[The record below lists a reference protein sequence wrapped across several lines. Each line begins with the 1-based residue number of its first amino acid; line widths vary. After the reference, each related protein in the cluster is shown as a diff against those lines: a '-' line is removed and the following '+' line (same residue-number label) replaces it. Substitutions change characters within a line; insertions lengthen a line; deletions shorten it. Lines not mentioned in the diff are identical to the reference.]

1 MFPGQPHGRFS
12 VLANGE
18 LRIRDVRREDEGV
31 YVCSAL
37 SVAGSSIA
45 KAELRIALA
54 DDRPPPI
61 IRQGETPPFEM
72 FLLNQLALGLNHL
85 GQWVGIRY
93 LTLISVVH
101 LGRFQATVSKIVPDC
116 SKARLRDVWA
126 LSRLHL
132 SIAVRDG
139 AIFFFPYL
147 RRCADTI
154 LARYFFLIG
163 D

>member
-12 VLANGE
+12 VLANEE

-61 IRQGETPPFEM
+61 IRQGEWYSLSYTIWYTP
-72 FLLNQLALGLNHL
+72 
-85 GQWVGIRY
+85 
-93 LTLISVVH
+93 T
-101 LGRFQATVSKIVPDC
+101 DC
-116 SKARLRDVWA
+116 SL
-126 LSRLHL
+126 
-132 SIAVRDG
+132 
-139 AIFFFPYL
+139 Y
-147 RRCADTI
+147 
-154 LARYFFLIG
+154 
-163 D
+163 